1 MMKKEVSVKLN
12 KYLASVG
19 VEYVKLHNLHWNV
32 VGKDFKP
39 VHEYLEELYNGLAGS
54 LDSVAELLKIS
65 GEVPAASL
73 AEFIEL
79 SIVEE
84 IPSLERKS
92 SEILEIVVEDFEK
105 LKALAEE
112 IRKEA
117 DEVDD
122 YSVVSAMEG
131 ELEEYKKSLWFM
143 KSMLK

>member
-112 IRKEA
+112 IRKKRN
-117 DEVDD
+117 
-122 YSVVSAMEG
+122 
-131 ELEEYKKSLWFM
+131 EL
-143 KSMLK
+143 